1 MNTLSFFLI
10 SFISEG
16 LVVTVIGV
24 TIVFL
29 VLGVLSL
36 AIYLIGVITSR
47 IVRKIERKKE
57 VVLKP
62 KVEEEEDEEL
72 AAVIAAALAAYMVLK
87 SKLISRP
94 ISKKKLLWDFARK
107 VEAVMPESSISR
119 LNYDEFIINERLRR
133 A

>member
-94 ISKKKLLWDFARK
+94 ISKKKSLWDFARK